1 MKKIY
6 LQALWFWF
14 VLLILAILN
23 GIIRNATYKPLLEP
37 IIGNWAHQI
46 SSITGII
53 LFFIAIYL
61 FLTFT
66 KSNYT
71 KQDLLNIGFMW
82 MAMTIIFEFAFG
94 YYFRQSSWSEMVGA
108 YYFWRGEL
116 WFFVLLSVV
125 VIPQICFRLLKND

>member
-46 SSITGII
+46 SAITGII
-53 LFFIAIYL
+53 FFFIAIYL
-61 FLTFT
+61 FLKYT
-66 KSNYT
+66 KSDYS
-71 KQDLLNIGFMW
+71 KRGLLNIGIMW
-82 MAMTIIFEFAFG
+82 MTMTIIFEFTFG
-94 YYFRQSSWSEMVGA
+94 YYFRQSTWSEMVGT
-108 YYFWRGEL
+108 YYFWKGEL
-116 WFFVLLSVV
+116 WVFVLISVV
-125 VIPQICFRLLKND
+125 VIPQICFRLLKK